1 MAVKE
6 IKTRFK
12 LEGEQ
17 QFKRT
22 MTESAAAVKVL
33 NSEEKLAEAQFKAT
47 GDAQSYAAEKSRIL
61 KEQIKQQQAAVKAAE
76 DAIKQLTKDGI
87 QPNAREMQTWQ
98 RKLFD
103 AKTNLANMETQY
115 NDTMEKVAN
124 GVDFQN
130 TITAIDNLKGH
141 IEGIVKK
148 AAQAG
153 KAIWEM
159 GVDSGKWA
167 DNLIT
172 ASTQAGLDVETYQSW
187 QYASRFIDS
196 SVQDIVSSFGDI
208 DKKLKEEGETAK
220 KYRESLAEIGVATYK
235 SSGEMRT
242 SNEIFWDA
250 IDGLHELTDEADLNR
265 KATLLFGNDWRKL
278 QPLIQAG
285 SKGFEEMAQ
294 SGRDLGVVLSS
305 DQVAALG
312 GVDDQMQ
319 KVEAQ
324 AEALKNGLMAGLSRP
339 FRRWRRRSPTRTRR

>member
-17 QFKRT
+17 QFKKT

-76 DAIKQLTKDGI
+76 DAVKQLTKQGI
-87 QPNAREMQTWQ
+87 QPNDKAMQTWKT
-98 RKLFD
+98 KLNT
-103 AKTNLANMETQY
+103 AKTNLVNMETQLNKTEAELKEQKTAVEGADTATQGY
-115 NDTMEKVAN
+115 NGSMDKVAK
-124 GVDFQN
+124 GVDLQN

-141 IEGIVKK
+141 IEGIVSK

-187 QYASRFIDS
+187 QYASRFIDT

-220 KYRESLAEIGVATYK
+220 STARASRRSAWRPTSPAARCGPATR
-235 SSGEMRT
+235 SSGTRSTACT
-242 SNEIFWDA
+242 S
-250 IDGLHELTDEADLNR
+250 
-265 KATLLFGNDWRKL
+265 
-278 QPLIQAG
+278 
-285 SKGFEEMAQ
+285 
-294 SGRDLGVVLSS
+294 
-305 DQVAALG
+305 
-312 GVDDQMQ
+312 
-319 KVEAQ
+319 
-324 AEALKNGLMAGLSRP
+324 
-339 FRRWRRRSPTRTRR
+339 